1 MIARQGLY
9 PGSLCLTNNTQD
21 YRMEE
26 VATQPSLQSHSLP
39 DIGRVVVL
47 GANGAMG
54 AGAGAM
60 FAAAG
65 CQVTLVA
72 RDRSKAETAIAGV
85 QGIAKS
91 ERIADSIHIATY
103 DEGMEKLLA
112 GADLVFE
119 ALAEEMQLKRDIFRQ
134 VDAARPPH
142 ALVATVSSGLS
153 IEQMASGLSDGFRG
167 HFAGI
172 HLYNPPHVMVG
183 VEVIPHPDMPGAM
196 VEELANVLTTRFGRQ
211 TIVCADM
218 AAFVGNRIGFKVINE
233 VAQLAEVHG
242 VQLMDTLI
250 GPYTGRAMAPLA
262 TADLVGWDVHQA
274 IVDNIVANTDDE
286 AKARFAFPAYMAA
299 LMEHGHLGDKTP
311 ALGGFF
317 RRTFVD
323 GKAVNEVLEPG
334 NRNYVPANRALKVPF
349 VEEVKDLHHRGR
361 YREGINRFIEAAG
374 DDADIARRVILG
386 YVSYA
391 LNRVGPG
398 EPAADYRD
406 VDRIMSAGFNWV
418 PPSALVDLIGLDR
431 TVALMDRYELKRPA
445 LLDAALRGE
454 VPARLFDLPFVTPS
468 RYFAG

>member
-1 MIARQGLY
+1 M
-9 PGSLCLTNNTQD
+9 D
-21 YRMEE
+21 D
-26 VATQPSLQSHSLP
+26 VATQPSPQTQSLP
-39 DIGRVVVL
+39 EICRVVVL

-65 CQVTLVA
+65 CEVTLVA
-72 RDRSKAETAIAGV
+72 RDRGKAETAIAAV

-91 ERIADSIHIATY
+91 ERIADGIHIASY
-103 DEGMEKLLA
+103 DEGMDKLLA

-119 ALAEEMQLKRDIFRQ
+119 ALAEEMKLKRDIFRQ

-153 IEQMASGLSDGFRG
+153 IAEMAQGRSDGFRS

-183 VEVIPHPDMPGAM
+183 VELIPHPDMPAA
-196 VEELANVLTTRFGRQ
+196 VVDELSQVLTARFGRQ
-211 TIVCADM
+211 TIVCADS

-233 VAQLAEVHG
+233 VAQLAEIHG

-274 IVDNIVANTDDE
+274 IVDNIVANTNDE
-286 AKARFAFPAYMAA
+286 ALQAFKFPAYMNA

-311 ALGGFF
+311 TLGGFY
-317 RRTFVD
+317 RRNYVD
-323 GKAVNEVLEPG
+323 GKAVNEVLHPE
-334 NRNYVPANRALKVPF
+334 NRNYAPVNKALKIPF

-361 YREGINRFIEAAG
+361 YREGINRFIEASG
-374 DDADIARRVILG
+374 EDAEIARRVILG
-386 YVSYA
+386 YISYA

-398 EPAADYRD
+398 EAARDYRD
-406 VDRIMSAGFNWV
+406 VDRIMSAGFNWA
-418 PPSALVDLIGLDR
+418 PPSALVDLIGLHR
-431 TVALMDRYELKRPA
+431 TVALMERYELKRPA
-445 LLDAALRGE
+445 LLDAALKGE